1 MDARTQQEGEDEE
14 ETSLEKF
21 QELIRNWEQEHS
33 NNGYDPTPT
42 LEKMAELLEKETHI
56 YYASDPGALF
66 VIWYFSINR
75 S

>member
-1 MDARTQQEGEDEE
+1 M
-14 ETSLEKF
+14 EKF

-56 YYASDPGALF
+56 YYASDPGDYY
-66 VIWYFSINR
+66 VN
-75 S
+75 